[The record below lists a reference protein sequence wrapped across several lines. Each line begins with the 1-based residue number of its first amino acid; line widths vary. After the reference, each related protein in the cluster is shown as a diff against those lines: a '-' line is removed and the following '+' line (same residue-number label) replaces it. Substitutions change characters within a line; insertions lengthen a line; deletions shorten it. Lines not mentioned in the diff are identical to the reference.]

1 MAGGGTALFD
11 TAVGRCGVA
20 WGADG
25 LVAVALPAG
34 TDAATLALLRR
45 DVVAASPGTGPADAS
60 CDGASGDGAAGA
72 AGGPPAEVAEAIARM
87 IGLLDGVPD
96 DLADVRVDLT
106 GVPAFHRRVYEVAR
120 AIPPGRTLTYGE
132 VAAQLGIPGAA
143 QAVGRALGRNPV
155 PIVVPCHR
163 VLAAGGAMG
172 GFSAPGGIG
181 TKRRML
187 VIEGAMTPAPPT
199 LF

>member
-1 MAGGGTALFD
+1 MGAGGTTLFD
-11 TAVGRCGVA
+11 TAVGRCGLA
-20 WGADG
+20 WGSAG
-25 LVAVALPAG
+25 LVAVALPAA

-45 DVVAASPGTGPADAS
+45 DVAARAGAVRAGAVRAGAGW
-60 CDGASGDGAAGA
+60 DGAD
-72 AGGPPAEVAEAIARM
+72 GPPVEVVEAIARM
-87 IGLLDGVPD
+87 VGLLDGVAD

-106 GVPAFHRRVYEVAR
+106 GVPAFHQRVHEVAR
-120 AIPPGRTLTYGE
+120 SIPPGRTLTYGE
-132 VAAQLGIPGAA
+132 VAARLGMPGAA
-143 QAVGRALGRNPV
+143 QAVGQALGRNPV

-172 GFSAPGGIG
+172 GFSAPGGIE

-187 VIEGAMTPAPPT
+187 VIEGATAPAPPT

>member
-1 MAGGGTALFD
+1 MGAGGTTLFD
-11 TAVGRCGVA
+11 TAVGRCGLA
-20 WGADG
+20 WGSAG
-25 LVAVALPAG
+25 LVAVALPAA

-45 DVVAASPGTGPADAS
+45 DVAARAGAVRAGAVRAGAGW
-60 CDGASGDGAAGA
+60 DGAD
-72 AGGPPAEVAEAIARM
+72 GPPVEVVEAIARM
-87 IGLLDGVPD
+87 VGLLDGVAD

-106 GVPAFHRRVYEVAR
+106 GVPAFHQRVYEVAR
-120 AIPPGRTLTYGE
+120 SIPPGRTLTYGE
-132 VAAQLGIPGAA
+132 VAARLGMPGAA
-143 QAVGRALGRNPV
+143 QAVGQALGRNPV

-172 GFSAPGGIG
+172 GFSAPGGIE

-187 VIEGAMTPAPPT
+187 VIEGATAPAPPT

>member
-1 MAGGGTALFD
+1 MGAGGTTLFD
-11 TAVGRCGVA
+11 TAVGRCGLA
-20 WGADG
+20 WGSAG
-25 LVAVALPAG
+25 LVAVALPAA

-45 DVVAASPGTGPADAS
+45 DVAARAGAVRAGAGW
-60 CDGASGDGAAGA
+60 DGAD
-72 AGGPPAEVAEAIARM
+72 GPPVEVVEAIARM
-87 IGLLDGVPD
+87 VGLLDGVAD

-106 GVPAFHRRVYEVAR
+106 GVPAFHQRVYEVAR
-120 AIPPGRTLTYGE
+120 SIPPGRTLTYGE
-132 VAAQLGIPGAA
+132 VAARLGMPGAA
-143 QAVGRALGRNPV
+143 QAVGQALGRNPV

-172 GFSAPGGIG
+172 GFSAPGGIE

-187 VIEGAMTPAPPT
+187 VIEGAAAPAPPT